1 MAEILQ
7 LIKEYGLETVL
18 LVFYIYLNQK
28 DKARLEKRFD
38 SLEEF
43 CRGELTKM
51 AKESTQVIADNAK
64 VIERSTEIIETFINN
79 KIGGKEK

>member
-1 MAEILQ
+1 MAEFLQ

-43 CRGELTKM
+43 CREELTKM
-51 AKESTQVIADNAK
+51 TKESTQVIADNAK
-64 VIERSTEIIETFINN
+64 VIEKSTEIIETFIHS
-79 KIGGKEK
+79 KIGGKE